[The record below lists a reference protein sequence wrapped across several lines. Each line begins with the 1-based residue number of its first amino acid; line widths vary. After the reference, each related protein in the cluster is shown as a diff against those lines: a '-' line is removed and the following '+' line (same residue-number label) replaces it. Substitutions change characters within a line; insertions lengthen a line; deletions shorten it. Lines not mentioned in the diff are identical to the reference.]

1 MIEIIFFKS
10 FQDKVKPMILCA
22 QKYFQLQIQVFYP
35 KNGQKIIREFV
46 AEIYSHVMKKYAF
59 LFLSLVFIITGC
71 SGSKSVT
78 MNTTSKT
85 PFVWEGANVY
95 FLLTDRFYNGDKS
108 NDLNFNRTKTPG
120 KLRGFEGGDIIGIT
134 KKIEEGYFEKLG
146 INAIWLTPIVEQI
159 HDGVDE
165 GTGLSYGFHGYWAR
179 DWTALDPN
187 FGTKEDLAN
196 LVKKAHERG
205 VRIVLDG
212 VINHTGP
219 VTPEDPVWPSDWV
232 RTGVVCDY
240 KSFENTTMCTLVEN
254 LPDVKTESTQNVELP
269 PFLIEKWKK
278 EGRYEKEIA
287 SLNEF
292 FKRTGYP
299 RSPKYYIIKWLTDY
313 ILEFG
318 IDGYRADTVKHTEE
332 GVWADFKKECDYA
345 FETWKKHHPLQ
356 VLDKNPFYTIAEV
369 YGYGIS
375 GGQDYDF
382 GDRKVNYF
390 QNGFNSM
397 INFEFKWNAAQSD
410 YETLFSK
417 YSNHLNNELKGYSV
431 LNYVSS
437 HDDGQPFDANRV
449 KGFEAGTKLLLSP
462 GMSQVYY
469 GDESNRSLVVEG
481 TQGDA
486 TLRSNMNWD
495 DIENNPDTKFMLLHW
510 QKLGQFRRN
519 HPAVGAGIHTQLS
532 SQPYLFSRTYS
543 RGSYTDKVLIGLDLS
558 EGRKELSVYSLFENG
573 TKLRDGFSNQQTEV
587 IDGKVI
593 IDSEFGIVL
602 LEKI

>member
-1 MIEIIFFKS
+1 
-10 FQDKVKPMILCA
+10 
-22 QKYFQLQIQVFYP
+22 
-35 KNGQKIIREFV
+35 
-46 AEIYSHVMKKYAF
+46 MKKYTF

-71 SGSKSVT
+71 SGSKSVS
-78 MNTTSKT
+78 MNHENTSKI

-108 NDLNFNRTKTPG
+108 NDLNFNRNKTPG
-120 KLRGFEGGDIIGIT
+120 KLRGFEGGDIIGII
-134 KKIEEGYFEKLG
+134 KKIDEGYFEKLG
-146 INAIWLTPIVEQI
+146 INAIWFTPIVEQI

-187 FGTKEDLAN
+187 FGTKEDLSN
-196 LVKKAHERG
+196 LVKKAHEKG
-205 VRIVLDG
+205 IRIVLDG

-219 VTPEDPVWPSDWV
+219 VTKEDPVWPSDWV

-240 KSFENTTMCTLVEN
+240 KSFENTTMCTLVDN
-254 LPDVKTESTQNVELP
+254 LPDVRTESTQNVELP

-287 SLNEF
+287 SLDEF
-292 FKRTGYP
+292 FKRTNYP

-332 GVWADFKKECDYA
+332 AVWADFKKECDYA
-345 FETWKKHHPLQ
+345 FETWKKQHPQ
-356 VLDKNPFYTIAEV
+356 EVLDQNPFYTIAEV

-397 INFEFKWNAAQSD
+397 INFEFKWNARQSD

-431 LNYVSS
+431 LNYMSS
-437 HDDGQPFDANRV
+437 HDDGQPFDGNRV

-469 GDESNRSLVVEG
+469 GDESNRSLVIEG
-481 TQGDA
+481 AQGDA
-486 TLRSNMNWD
+486 TLRSNMNWN
-495 DIENNPDTKFMLLHW
+495 DIQNNPDTQRMLWHW

-519 HPAVGAGIHTQLS
+519 HPAVGAGVHSKIDGEH
-532 SQPYLFSRTYS
+532 YVFSRIFAN
-543 RGSYTDKVLIGLDLS
+543 GSFTDKVVIGLDLP
-558 EGRKELSVYSLFENG
+558 EGKKELPVNTVFENG
-573 TKLRDGFSNQQTEV
+573 TKLRDCFSDQETEV
-587 IDGKVI
+587 VDGKVI

-602 LEKI
+602 LEEI